1 MSTSSKD
8 HCCEVMESILE
19 RGSSALFYKSN
30 IREYRIWEIIFR
42 NNSIELGMCNSICY
56 CPWCA
61 SKLPESL
68 GDEIEETLAR
78 EFGITKSWDP
88 EQAAVYRQNSRLTNG
103 GKSEGCNKDLIW
115 K

>member
-1 MSTSSKD
+1 MSILSKD
-8 HCCEVMESILE
+8 HCCETMDRILQ

-30 IREYRIWEIIFR
+30 IRKYRIWEIIFGK
-42 NNSIELGMCNSICY
+42 NSIELGMCNSIRY

-78 EFGITKSWDP
+78 EFGITESWEP
-88 EQAAVYRQNSRLTNG
+88 EQAARIPAEFQTD
-103 GKSEGCNKDLIW
+103 EWW
-115 K
+115 KKRGL